1 MALMMFKYK
10 VKNVKG
16 YIFEIMLWKNNLE
29 DVAKHML
36 DNGLTIVED
45 LNGYNND
52 IFKKIR
58 NKVVEDE

>member
-1 MALMMFKYK
+1 MFKYK